1 MSGIYAM
8 QESVLNLYNELE
20 SVNNWLSDNAGN
32 PEVKIEDIRAKQAR
46 RDELKERHD
55 IAAAALEAAKAQQR
69 AQMERKP
76 APAADPQQDQVKA
89 TAQFYRAA
97 LRRDQPAIREAMA
110 KLGALPTGDSTLGYG
125 ENLLPTNLSRTLIHE
140 PFDTNPMRGI
150 IRITSI
156 TGLEVPK
163 IAYTI
168 DDDAF
173 VDDKTSAKEMDLTA
187 SKVSFG
193 RHKTKIYTAVSDTM
207 MLSEDVGLVQYI
219 NNALASGLAA
229 KEKKV
234 MFAATPGTGEE
245 YMSFY
250 STQNAIE
257 KIEGATM
264 YDAIVGALSDLN
276 DQFLGNAKLVMKR
289 GDYLAMIKEL
299 ANTSA
304 TLWGAKPEDV
314 LGVPVV
320 FCDAATTPI
329 LGDFNFAQLNYDPS
343 TTFDSDKDIMT
354 GDSRFVL
361 TAWFDFKIL
370 LSSAFRLCSI
380 KTGG

>member
-46 RDELKERHD
+46 RDELKERYD

-76 APAADPQQDQVKA
+76 APAADPKADQVKA

-97 LRRDQPAIREAMA
+97 LRHDQPAIREAMA
-110 KLGALPTGDSTLGYG
+110 KLGAVPTGDSTLGYG

-140 PFDTNPMRGI
+140 PFDTNPMRGL

-173 VDDKTSAKEMDLTA
+173 VNDKTNAKEMDLTA

-219 NNALASGLAA
+219 NNALASGLAS

-234 MFAATPGTGEE
+234 MFAASPASGEE
-245 YMSFY
+245 TMSFY
-250 STQNAIE
+250 STQNALK
-257 KIEGATM
+257 KIEAATM

-299 ANTSA
+299 ANQSA

-329 LGDFNFAQLNYDPS
+329 LGDFNFAQLNYDPN
-343 TTFDSDKDIMT
+343 TTFDSDKEILS

-370 LSSAFRLCSI
+370 LSSAFRLCTI
-380 KTGG
+380 AAGE

>member
-1 MSGIYAM
+1 MSSIYAM

-46 RDELKERHD
+46 RDELKERYD

-76 APAADPQQDQVKA
+76 APAADPKADQVKA

-97 LRRDQPAIREAMA
+97 LRHDQPAIREAMA
-110 KLGALPTGDSTLGYG
+110 KLGAVPTGDSTLGYG

-140 PFDTNPMRGI
+140 PFDTNPMRGL

-173 VDDKTSAKEMDLTA
+173 VNDKTNAKEMDLTA

-219 NNALASGLAA
+219 NNALASGLAS

-234 MFAATPGTGEE
+234 MFAASPASGEE
-245 YMSFY
+245 TMSFY
-250 STQNAIE
+250 STQNALK
-257 KIEGATM
+257 KIEAATM

-299 ANTSA
+299 ANQSA

-329 LGDFNFAQLNYDPS
+329 LGDFNFAQLNYDPN
-343 TTFDSDKDIMT
+343 TTFDSDKEILS

-370 LSSAFRLCSI
+370 LSSAFRLCTI
-380 KTGG
+380 AAGE

>member
-1 MSGIYAM
+1 MSSIYAM

-32 PEVKIEDIRAKQAR
+32 PEVKIEEIRAKQAR

-76 APAADPQQDQVKA
+76 APAADPKADQVKA

-110 KLGALPTGDSTLGYG
+110 KLGAVPTGDSTLGYG

-173 VDDKTSAKEMDLTA
+173 VNDKTNAKEMDLTA

-219 NNALASGLAA
+219 NNALASGLAS

-234 MFAATPGTGEE
+234 MFAASPASGEE
-245 YMSFY
+245 TMSFY
-250 STQNAIE
+250 STQNALK
-257 KIEGATM
+257 KIEAATM

-299 ANTSA
+299 ANQSA

-329 LGDFNFAQLNYDPS
+329 LGDFNFAQLNYDPN
-343 TTFDSDKDIMT
+343 TTFDSDKEILS

-370 LSSAFRLCSI
+370 LSSAFRLCGI
-380 KTGG
+380 EAGG

>member
-1 MSGIYAM
+1 MSSIYAM

-32 PEVKIEDIRAKQAR
+32 PEVKIEEIRAKQAR

-76 APAADPQQDQVKA
+76 APAADPKADQVKA

-110 KLGALPTGDSTLGYG
+110 KLGAVPTGDSTLGYG

-173 VDDKTSAKEMDLTA
+173 VNDKTNAKEMDLTA

-219 NNALASGLAA
+219 NNALASGLAS

-234 MFAATPGTGEE
+234 MFAASPASGEE
-245 YMSFY
+245 TMSFY
-250 STQNAIE
+250 STQNALK
-257 KIEGATM
+257 KIEAATL

-299 ANTSA
+299 ANQSA

-329 LGDFNFAQLNYDPS
+329 LGDFNFAQLNYDPN
-343 TTFDSDKDIMT
+343 TTFDSDKEILS

-370 LSSAFRLCSI
+370 LSSAFRLCTI
-380 KTGG
+380 AAGE

>member
-1 MSGIYAM
+1 MSSIYAM

-32 PEVKIEDIRAKQAR
+32 PEVKIEEIRAKQAR

-76 APAADPQQDQVKA
+76 APAADPKADQVKA

-110 KLGALPTGDSTLGYG
+110 KLGAIPTGDSTLGYG

-140 PFDTNPMRGI
+140 PFDTNPMREI

-156 TGLEVPK
+156 AGLEVPK

-173 VDDKTSAKEMDLTA
+173 VNDKTNAKEMDLTA

-219 NNALASGLAA
+219 NNALASGLSA

-234 MFAATPGTGEE
+234 MFAASPASGEE
-245 YMSFY
+245 TMSFY
-250 STQNAIE
+250 STQNALK
-257 KIEGATM
+257 KIEAATM

-299 ANTSA
+299 ANQSA

-329 LGDFNFAQLNYDPS
+329 LGDFNFAQLNYDPN
-343 TTFDSDKDIMT
+343 TTFDSDKEILS

-370 LSSAFRLCSI
+370 LSSAFRLCGIES
-380 KTGG
+380 GG